1 MKEKTEEKVE
11 QKMEEKM
18 EWKMI
23 LPEEEIG
30 GFERKII
37 IFYDNKIL
45 LWAVWNKKKWTKSIA
60 ADV

>member
-37 IFYDNKIL
+37 IFYDNI
-45 LWAVWNKKKWTKSIA
+45 NIA
-60 ADV
+60 LGCLK